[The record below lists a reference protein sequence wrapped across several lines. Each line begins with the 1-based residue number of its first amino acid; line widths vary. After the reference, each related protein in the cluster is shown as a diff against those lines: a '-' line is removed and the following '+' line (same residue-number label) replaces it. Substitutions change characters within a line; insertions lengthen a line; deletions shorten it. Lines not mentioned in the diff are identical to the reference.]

1 MNKKIVAYLV
11 SPYSFTNKSKE
22 IGLSRPDYSDDDKRI
37 RQERFEKVNDA
48 AGKLMQAGFAVIS
61 PISQSHPIA
70 LQCNLSGK
78 FDNFWANIDYNLIL
92 RCDMVIVLCLPGWK
106 ESEGVQKEIAFAKQ
120 QNIPVIYIDS
130 EMRITNG

>member
-1 MNKKIVAYLV
+1 MNKKIVGYLA
-11 SPYSFTNKSKE
+11 SPYSLKVKSKE

-61 PISQSHPIA
+61 PISQSHSIA
-70 LQCNLSGK
+70 KQCNLDGK
-78 FDNFWANIDYNLIL
+78 FDYWADIDYNIIL
-92 RCDMVIVLCLPGWK
+92 RCDMVIVLCIDGWK
-106 ESEGVQKEIAFAKQ
+106 DSEGVQKEIAFAKQ

>member
-70 LQCNLSGK
+70 LQCNLPGK